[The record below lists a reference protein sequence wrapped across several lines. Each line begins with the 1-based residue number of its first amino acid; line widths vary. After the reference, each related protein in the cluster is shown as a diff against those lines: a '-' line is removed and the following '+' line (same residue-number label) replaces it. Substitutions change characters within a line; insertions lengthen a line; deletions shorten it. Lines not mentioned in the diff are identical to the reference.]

1 MKSINHIFTETMYLK
16 KINDAGLC
24 LMGLYT
30 SYILFLLPLEY
41 HLSLFC
47 YTINQA
53 SLCGTTSVR
62 DLHFQI
68 SGVFICSINNISP
81 GMVVVITLILPQCTL
96 CIGFQLLFTHVPYP
110 KVVSNQVNHREKLK
124 PIHVSFPKHVH
135 KHKSVHTNAQ

>member
-24 LMGLYT
+24 LMRLYT

-96 CIGFQLLFTHVPYP
+96 CIGFQLLFTHVRIHLYYGGANDGNMLTMAVLN
-110 KVVSNQVNHREKLK
+110 KQIVNSINCWL
-124 PIHVSFPKHVH
+124 
-135 KHKSVHTNAQ
+135 QG